1 MSYPKLLDD
10 FFSKFSQLFQLS
22 FGFALGLTF
31 AHQNVSVGWIV
42 TWILV
47 YEFIFYCLTN
57 GTKYYDILFRFAY
70 NCLFIIS
77 VFWGQYVYYGKTT
90 FQEFYYPGLDSNQR
104 NRSLNK
110 GFMMEKL
117 DTLFNTPLEKEEKY
131 YKRKKLRKKFRRSLF

>member
-22 FGFALGLTF
+22 FGFALGLAF
-31 AHQNVSVGWIV
+31 AHQNISVGWIV
-42 TWILV
+42 TWILA
-47 YEFIFYCLTN
+47 YEFIFYCLTV

-90 FQEFYYPGLDSNQR
+90 FQEFYYPGIDSNQR
-104 NRSLNK
+104 NKSLNK
-110 GFMMEKL
+110 GFMMQKL

-131 YKRKKLRKKFRRSLF
+131 YKRKKLRKKFQKPLW

>member
-1 MSYPKLLDD
+1 MSYTKPLDY

-22 FGFALGLTF
+22 FGFALGLAF

-42 TWILV
+42 TWILA
-47 YEFIFYCLTN
+47 YEFIFYCLTV

-90 FQEFYYPGLDSNQR
+90 FQEFYYPGLYSNQR
-104 NRSLNK
+104 NKSLNK
-110 GFMMEKL
+110 GFMMQKL
-117 DTLFNTPLEKEEKY
+117 DNLFNTPLEKEEKY
-131 YKRKKLRKKFRRSLF
+131 YKRKKLRKKFQKTLW

>member
-1 MSYPKLLDD
+1 MNYPKPLDD

-22 FGFALGLTF
+22 FGFALGLAF

-47 YEFIFYCLTN
+47 YEFIFYCLTV

-90 FQEFYYPGLDSNQR
+90 FQEFYYPGLESNQR
-104 NRSLNK
+104 NKSLNK
-110 GFMMEKL
+110 GFLMQKL
-117 DTLFNTPLEKEEKY
+117 DTLFNAPLEKEEKY
-131 YKRKKLRKKFRRSLF
+131 YKRKKLRKKFQKPLW

>member
-1 MSYPKLLDD
+1 MNYPKPLDD

-22 FGFALGLTF
+22 FGFALGLAF
-31 AHQNVSVGWIV
+31 AHQNISVGWIV
-42 TWILV
+42 TWILA
-47 YEFIFYCLTN
+47 YEFIFYCLTV

-104 NRSLNK
+104 NKSLNK
-110 GFMMEKL
+110 GFMMQKL
-117 DTLFNTPLEKEEKY
+117 DTLFNAPLEKEEKY
-131 YKRKKLRKKFRRSLF
+131 YKRKKLRKKFQKPLF

>member
-1 MSYPKLLDD
+1 MNYPKPLDD

-22 FGFALGLTF
+22 FGFALGLAF

-47 YEFIFYCLTN
+47 YEFIFYCLTV

-104 NRSLNK
+104 NKSLNK
-110 GFMMEKL
+110 GFLMQKL
-117 DTLFNTPLEKEEKY
+117 DTLFNAPLEKEEKY
-131 YKRKKLRKKFRRSLF
+131 YKRKKLRKKFQKPLF

>member
-1 MSYPKLLDD
+1 MNYPKPLDD

-22 FGFALGLTF
+22 FGFALGLAF
-31 AHQNVSVGWIV
+31 AHQNISVGWIV
-42 TWILV
+42 TWILA
-47 YEFIFYCLTN
+47 YEFIFYCLTV

-104 NRSLNK
+104 NKSLNK
-110 GFMMEKL
+110 GFMMQKL

-131 YKRKKLRKKFRRSLF
+131 YKRKKLRKKFQKLLW